1 MRKLIHLSLEKYPT
15 RYTWQLSQWYETAM
29 KAHDI
34 NYTVIE
40 GSNLGNSNAIVTGS
54 VLDAHG
60 RTFYSLTQMAELVK
74 MMQAGEITHEDVIL
88 AEDMYTSGLDALPYI
103 MCQIPAEFR
112 PKIFV
117 RCWAQSFDPD
127 DFIYR
132 TGMFAWMRKYEE
144 MLDQFISGIFV
155 ANEELAAYIRTSG
168 IKSPVYVVGL
178 PFDSTEVRSRVS
190 IIKPLHE
197 RKRRI
202 VFASRWDDEKQPD
215 FFMDIV
221 EEVSQIYNYEFA
233 LLTGHNELKSSNPK
247 YVDRALALSQKL
259 PQFKIYTGLKKE
271 EYYEIVADSMILLN
285 TALQDWVAFTNLEA
299 DALGTMTLSPAYRG
313 MPETFNNNQTHLYI
327 PWSVSSAFEK
337 IADTI
342 NALRYNDE
350 QKIKKM
356 DIGALSKYSDDT
368 IYRQILC
375 MQGKGEEFSR
385 NTLDYRQFVA
395 SKKY

>member
-1 MRKLIHLSLEKYPT
+1 MQKLIHLSLEKYPT

-29 KAHDI
+29 KTHNID
-34 NYTVIE
+34 YRVVS
-40 GSNLGNSNAIVTGS
+40 GSNLGNNNALVTGS
-54 VLDAHG
+54 VLDAHS

-74 MMQAGEITHEDVIL
+74 MMQAGEITSNDVIL

-103 MCQIPAEFR
+103 MCQIPAEYR

-132 TGMFAWMRKYEE
+132 TGMFDWMRKYEE

-155 ANEELAAYIRTSG
+155 ANEELAAYIRVSG
-168 IKSPVYVVGL
+168 IKAPVYVVGL
-178 PFDSTEVRSRVS
+178 PFDSNEVRSRVTA
-190 IIKPLHE
+190 IKPLHE

-221 EEVSQIYNYEFA
+221 EQISQTYNYEFA
-233 LLTGHNELKSSNPK
+233 LLTGHKELKSSNPK
-247 YVDRALALSQKL
+247 YVERALALSEKL
-259 PQFKIYTGLKKE
+259 PEFKVYTGLQKE
-271 EYYEIVADSMILLN
+271 EYYNIVADSMILLN

-327 PWSVSSAFEK
+327 PWSVDSAVTK
-337 IADTI
+337 IVDTMNSI
-342 NALRYNDE
+342 RYNEVD
-350 QKIKKM
+350 KITKM

-375 MQGKGEEFSR
+375 MQGNGGEFSR
-385 NTLDYRQFVA
+385 NELSYRQFVA
-395 SKKY
+395 NNKY

>member
-1 MRKLIHLSLEKYPT
+1 MKKLIHLSLEKYPT

-29 KAHDI
+29 KKHNVD
-34 NYTVIE
+34 YKVVE
-40 GSNLGNSNAIVTGS
+40 GTNLGNSNAIVTGS

-74 MMQAGEITHEDVIL
+74 MMQAGEITSDDVIL

-103 MCQIPAEFR
+103 MCQTPVEYR
-112 PKIFV
+112 PKVFV

-132 TGMFAWMRKYEE
+132 TGMLDWMRKYEE

-155 ANEELAAYIRTSG
+155 ANEELAAYIRVSG
-168 IKSPVYVVGL
+168 IKAPVYVVGL
-178 PFDSTEVRSRVS
+178 PFDSNEVRSRVKE
-190 IIKPLHE
+190 IKPLHE

-221 EEVSQIYNYEFA
+221 EEVSSIYNYEFA
-233 LLTGHNELKSSNPK
+233 LLTGHKDLKSSNPK
-247 YVDRALALSQKL
+247 YVERATKLAEKL
-259 PQFKIYTGLKKE
+259 PQFKIYTGLQKE

-299 DALGTMTLSPAYRG
+299 DALGTMTISSAYRG
-313 MPETFNNNQTHLYI
+313 MPETFNNNETHLYV
-327 PWSVSSAFEK
+327 PWSIDSAYTKIVNAINSIRHNVTTDIEK
-337 IADTI
+337 M
-342 NALRYNDE
+342 R
-350 QKIKKM
+350 
-356 DIGALSKYSDDT
+356 IGDLSKYSDDT

-375 MQGKGEEFSR
+375 MQGKGEEFAR
-385 NTLDYRQFVA
+385 NGLNYRQLVA
-395 SKKY
+395 TKKY

>member
-1 MRKLIHLSLEKYPT
+1 MKKLIHLSLEKYPT

-29 KAHDI
+29 KAHNVD
-34 NYTVIE
+34 YRVVE

-74 MMQAGEITHEDVIL
+74 MMQAGEITSDDVIL

-103 MCQIPAEFR
+103 MCQIPAEYR

-132 TGMFAWMRKYEE
+132 TGMFDWMRKYEE
-144 MLDQFISGIFV
+144 MLDRFISGIFV
-155 ANEELAAYIRTSG
+155 ANEELAAYIRVSG
-168 IKSPVYVVGL
+168 IKAPVYVVGL
-178 PFDSTEVRSRVS
+178 PFDSNEVRSRVTA
-190 IIKPLHE
+190 IKPLHE

-221 EEVSQIYNYEFA
+221 EQISQTYNYEFA
-233 LLTGHNELKSSNPK
+233 LLTGHKELKSSNPK
-247 YVDRALALSQKL
+247 YVERALALSEKL
-259 PQFKIYTGLKKE
+259 PEFKVYTGLQKE
-271 EYYEIVADSMILLN
+271 EYYNIVADSMILLN

-327 PWSVSSAFEK
+327 PWSVDNAVIK
-337 IADTI
+337 ITDTI
-342 NALRYNDE
+342 NSIRHNNADD
-350 QKIKKM
+350 IAKM
-356 DIGALSKYSDDT
+356 CIGDLSKYSDDT

-375 MQGKGEEFSR
+375 MQGKGEEFAR
-385 NTLDYRQFVA
+385 NTLNYRQSVA
-395 SKKY
+395 VNKY